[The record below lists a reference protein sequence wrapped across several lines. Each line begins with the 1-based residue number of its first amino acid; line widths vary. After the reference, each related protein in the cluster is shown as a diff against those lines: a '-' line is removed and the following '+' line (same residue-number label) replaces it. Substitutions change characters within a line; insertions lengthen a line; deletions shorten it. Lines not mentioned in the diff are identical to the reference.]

1 MKVRCNLNDRIR
13 FKLTDHGKD
22 IYYHQYD
29 TFNVLS
35 RTHGLQIIQPR
46 YPETDENG
54 YSQMQVWRFMEIYG
68 PYMSVSEPNVIEPLE
83 LEFEIDMEENKM
95 TNFNDV
101 RKFLY
106 EVPTDIAGRI
116 EEEFFGWPKGTKV
129 SDIEKWFDKK
139 ARGEDTRN
147 G

>member
-1 MKVRCNLNDRIR
+1 MKVHYNLNDPVRVR
-13 FKLTDHGKD
+13 LTDHGKD

-29 TFNVLS
+29 IFNALS
-35 RTHGLQIIQPR
+35 KIHGLQIIRPR
-46 YPETDENG
+46 YPETDEDG
-54 YSQMQVWRFMEIYG
+54 YSRMQLWRFIEIYG
-68 PYMSVSEPNVIEPLE
+68 PYISMTKPNVIEPLE

-95 TNFNDV
+95 TNYNEV

-116 EEEFFGWPKGTKV
+116 KEEFFGWPKGTNV

-139 ARGEDTRN
+139 ARGESTRK
-147 G
+147 